1 MKLLKVFKCKK
12 GVKRVKGKLIRSF
25 LGVALFIAI
34 VGVAGAIGIKSV
46 ERIADGISNLIL
58 KSVYIVSDIKGNI
71 MESKSDILELVYIK
85 DSSKIDKLK
94 KNIEKNVSE
103 NNEYIKV
110 YDEIFSEMDHLKDE
124 NEVYEGFK
132 INLGKDRGQR
142 ENIIK
147 LINDNNYV
155 EAEIQYKIM
164 AEDDHELYESL
175 DKIKSINL
183 KRADLADDYIGVI
196 YKGASIGSIIFTIL
210 GFLTAIL
217 IGMITAKNIEK
228 PLNEIKELANRLSTY
243 DFSTPIELTRK
254 DEFGQTAL
262 ALNTAQE
269 NVSNLVRII
278 MENSQDI
285 SASSE
290 ELSATVEELSS
301 KITIIDES
309 VGNIAYGMQESSAT
323 AEEISASAQEVD
335 ENINLLSSKASEGS
349 NNANKSKE
357 RAGQVKKNSENAIE
371 EMRKISD
378 EKRSNMGKAIEDGKI
393 VDNIKA
399 MADTI
404 GGIATQTNLLALN
417 AAIEAARAGEQ
428 GRGFAVVAEEVRKL
442 AEQSSQAVIN
452 IQDTI
457 IKVQQAFKSSIETG
471 TDILEFINTEVSK
484 QFDEYGETGNQYYSD
499 SELVSE
505 MSEEIATMSEEI
517 TATVGEVSKA
527 VQNMADVSQKS
538 SEDAE
543 TIRESINEVTQAI
556 EQVAMTAQSQ
566 AELSQRL
573 NEIIEQFKV

>member
-1 MKLLKVFKCKK
+1 MKLLKIFKCKK
-12 GVKRVKGKLIRSF
+12 GVKRVKGRLIRSF

-34 VGVAGAIGIKSV
+34 VGGVSAMALKSV
-46 ERIADGISNLIL
+46 NDIADGISNLIL
-58 KSVYIVSDIKGNI
+58 KSVYIASDIQGNL
-71 MESKSDILELVYIK
+71 MEINSDMLELIYVK
-85 DSSKIDKLK
+85 DLSKLEGLEI
-94 KNIEKNVSE
+94 NIEKNVNK
-103 NNEYIKV
+103 NNEYIKA
-110 YDEIFSEMDHLKDE
+110 YDEIFEKMDHIQDE
-124 NEVYEGFK
+124 KKLYEEFK
-132 INLGKDRGQR
+132 INLTEDR
-142 ENIIK
+142 EVSKNIIK
-147 LINDNNYV
+147 LINENNYL
-155 EAEIQYKIM
+155 EAENQNKTREI
-164 AEDDHELYESL
+164 DRDELYEGL
-175 DKIKSINL
+175 EKIININL
-183 KRADLADDYIGVI
+183 KKAEMADNYIGVI

-228 PLNEIKELANRLSTY
+228 PLNKIKGLANRLSNY

-309 VGNIAYGMQESSAT
+309 VGNIAYGIQESSAT

-442 AEQSSQAVIN
+442 AEQSSKAVIN

-457 IKVQQAFKSSIETG
+457 IKVQKAFKNSIETG
-471 TDILEFINTEVSK
+471 TDILEFINTEVSN

-505 MSEEIATMSEEI
+505 MSEEIAAMSEEI